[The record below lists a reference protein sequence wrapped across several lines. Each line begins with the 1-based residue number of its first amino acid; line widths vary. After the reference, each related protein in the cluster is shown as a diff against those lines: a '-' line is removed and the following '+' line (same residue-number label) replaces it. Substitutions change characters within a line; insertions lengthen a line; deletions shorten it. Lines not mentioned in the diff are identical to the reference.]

1 MQHVVA
7 PRRAHDIFARSESV
21 IVGYTLLKSV
31 SPRRC
36 CSRYYPKKGVLPMA
50 RNDGKNYSVARN
62 AQYTRSH
69 VGNMERHNE
78 RKNEVYQNK
87 DIDLSRSELNL
98 KLQVQIE
105 HL

>member
-1 MQHVVA
+1 
-7 PRRAHDIFARSESV
+7 
-21 IVGYTLLKSV
+21 
-31 SPRRC
+31 
-36 CSRYYPKKGVLPMA
+36 MA

-87 DIDLSRSELNL
+87 DIDLSRSELNIVFKKYNDGYL
-98 KLQVQIE
+98 STFDKMCEDNTITTKGLRANATIIDEMLCDVKSF
-105 HL
+105 LL

>member
-1 MQHVVA
+1 
-7 PRRAHDIFARSESV
+7 
-21 IVGYTLLKSV
+21 
-31 SPRRC
+31 
-36 CSRYYPKKGVLPMA
+36 MA